1 MSVLNKKEGVI
12 LTVIRRGIFLSLF
25 MVIVLSGCQRGDQ
38 QDIAFLEDLGE
49 DIASLFNSK
58 KSDLHIDLSIEDL
71 DDVGEKVTEG
81 QEMDFNRKNQKRMD
95 VLEADFVDA
104 FEMFTLEEEVE
115 TFFEEDLVLK
125 AAVDFLEIEK
135 AEDTYESIDL
145 KQYEKYDERVGAIL
159 VEAREQA
166 DQIILVEDLFD
177 DLLDEEGLVR
187 EDSEVDREQLA
198 SEIKKI
204 KNEEVRSDFE
214 KKLVELDDS
223 EETEEL
229 REEETE
235 MESEVDD
242 ESDFEDEGN
251 FSNSDNSNT
260 SATSGNN
267 SGWNSGNG
275 GSNAGGSQG
284 SRSSSG
290 SSNSGGSGS
299 SSGSGNQNSGS
310 GNSGSGRSSEKAE
323 PEDDKPK
330 KEPEEEVEKTE
341 KPDEPVSGGDEEDE
355 SSNSSGDS
363 EKVEEE

>member
-1 MSVLNKKEGVI
+1 M
-12 LTVIRRGIFLSLF
+12 TVIRRGIFLSLF

-242 ESDFEDEGN
+242 ESDSEDEGN

>member
-1 MSVLNKKEGVI
+1 M
-12 LTVIRRGIFLSLF
+12 TVIRRGIFLNLF

-81 QEMDFNRKNQKRMD
+81 QEMDFSRKNQKRMD

-223 EETEEL
+223 EETEETEEL

-242 ESDFEDEGN
+242 ESDSEDEGN

>member
-1 MSVLNKKEGVI
+1 M
-12 LTVIRRGIFLSLF
+12 TVIRRGIFLSLF